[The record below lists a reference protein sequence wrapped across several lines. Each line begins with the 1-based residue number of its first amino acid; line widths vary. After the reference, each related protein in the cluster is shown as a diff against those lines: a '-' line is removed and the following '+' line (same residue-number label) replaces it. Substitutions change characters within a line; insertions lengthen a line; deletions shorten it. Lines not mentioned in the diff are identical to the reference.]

1 MKRSGIAPR
10 TDTTTTERGYEKM
23 KGAKRVINAICSVEL
38 QNLDDKEF
46 SEGLDD
52 YLIVDKKT
60 GFFWGKMAKNKLDKM
75 KRQVKII
82 ST

>member
-1 MKRSGIAPR
+1 
-10 TDTTTTERGYEKM
+10 M
-23 KGAKRVINAICSVEL
+23 KGAKRVINAICSAEL

-46 SEGLDD
+46 SEVLDD

-75 KRQVKII
+75 KRQVEMI